1 MMMMRNTLVKPLAGL
16 LSVALAVVVVV
27 VVAMQFSGDFANSQ
41 ALTVLAPRA
50 GLVMNPDARVEY
62 RGVQVGTV
70 SSIEELPGDR
80 AALHLAIDTDRMH
93 VIPSN
98 VTVHVAAST
107 VFGAKMVLLAP
118 PADPSA
124 SSVQPGQ
131 VLDTDRVTVEIN
143 TIFEQLVGVLSR
155 IQPEKL
161 NETLG
166 AISSALNG
174 RGHQFGQTLSDLN
187 SILGQLEPHLGALSK
202 DLATAPKVLGAYAD
216 AAPDLLSIA
225 KSTTAT
231 SQTILDHAP
240 DLDALLVSVTG
251 LANLGNEVLTENRPA
266 LTDVLKLLVPT
277 TGLTNQY
284 NDALRCAVGG
294 MRIMGNGPPLNVP
307 GVQVLAG
314 FLWGQDRYHYPD
326 NLPKVAA
333 TGGPFCTD
341 LPKVPY
347 ETIPPFVV
355 TDTGVN
361 PFRYNNPGIVFNS
374 DGLKRLLFGPA
385 DGPPRNGAQIGQ
397 PG

>member
-1 MMMMRNTLVKPLAGL
+1 MTHRRLAKPLAGL
-16 LSVALAVVVVV
+16 LSVVAATVVVAL
-27 VVAMQFSGDFANSQ
+27 VAMQFSGDFTDSQ

-70 SSIEELPGDR
+70 HSIEELSDER
-80 AALHLAIDTDRMH
+80 AALHLAIDSDRMRI
-93 VIPSN
+93 IPAN
-98 VTVHVAAST
+98 VTVHVAAPT
-107 VFGAKMVLLAP
+107 VFGAKMVLLTP
-118 PADPSA
+118 PAHPSA
-124 SSVQPGQ
+124 DSVHPGQ
-131 VLDTDRVTVEIN
+131 VLSTDRVTVEIN

-166 AISSALNG
+166 AISTALSG
-174 RGHQFGQTLSDLN
+174 RGQRFGQTLSDLN
-187 SILGQLEPHLGALSK
+187 TVLGQLEPHLGALSK
-202 DLATAPKVLGAYAD
+202 DLATAPTVLSAYAD
-216 AAPDLLSIA
+216 AAPALLSIA
-225 KSTTAT
+225 KSTSAT
-231 SQTILDHAP
+231 GQTIVDHAH
-240 DLDALLVSVTG
+240 DLDTLLVTVTG
-251 LANLGNEVLTENRPA
+251 LADLGNEVLADNRSA
-266 LTDVLKLLVPT
+266 LTDVLRLLVPT

-284 NDALRCAVGG
+284 RDALRCGVGG
-294 MRIMGNGPPLNVP
+294 MRIMANNPPLNVP

-326 NLPKVAA
+326 NLPKVGA

-347 ETIPPFVV
+347 ETVAPFVV

-361 PFRYNNPGIVFNS
+361 PFQYNNPGVVLNS